1 MYAES
6 GCTFLQYLQELH
18 AGDATESVA
27 AGDEFAALEIP
38 LDVVPMP
45 ECLGDGDVSLRIC
58 FLKATHRLVREYDAP
73 TESAVG
79 AVSLDHGDVPRRGG
93 LLGKDCKIE
102 TRWTAAH
109 ANHPHSAEPRPPGRL
124 LIMV

>member
-27 AGDEFAALEIP
+27 AGDEFAALEKH

-79 AVSLDHGDVPRRGG
+79 AVAPAPADAPPRGAPPSTDS
-93 LLGKDCKIE
+93 KKK
-102 TRWTAAH
+102 TRL
-109 ANHPHSAEPRPPGRL
+109 P
-124 LIMV
+124 